1 MMVCVTR
8 DIKEIAPFVQETH
21 NIINSLVK
29 VYVNQRRRTEHNLE
43 GDLRSKQQFD
53 LVVKRDE

>member
-1 MMVCVTR
+1 MMVCVLR
-8 DIKEIAPFVQETH
+8 DIKGITLFVQETH
-21 NIINSLVK
+21 DIINSLVK

-53 LVVKRDE
+53 LVVKREG